1 MVRFMLASRAGSGA
15 GIPARMAGFR
25 TGAAITW
32 GSGAIGAAAG
42 RDGAMAIRGVGT
54 TLDCAPIGDGTM
66 LDGVAIAAMGTM
78 LEAIGDG
85 AMLEAIAD
93 GAMLEAIG
101 DGVGMTLMAAM
112 LSARAAGSGG
122 GIPASTEGS
131 RAAGGEAATS

>member
-25 TGAAITW
+25 TGGAITW

-42 RDGAMAIRGVGT
+42 RDGAVAIRGVGT
-54 TLDCAPIGDGTM
+54 TLDCTPIGDGTM

-85 AMLEAIAD
+85 AIL
-93 GAMLEAIG
+93 GAIG
-101 DGVGMTLMAAM
+101 DGVTLMAAM

>member
-1 MVRFMLASRAGSGA
+1 MLASRAGSGA

-25 TGAAITW
+25 TGGAITW

-42 RDGAMAIRGVGT
+42 RDGAVAIMLAGAVAIRGVGT
-54 TLDCAPIGDGTM
+54 TLDCTPIGDGTM

-85 AMLEAIAD
+85 AIL
-93 GAMLEAIG
+93 GAIG
-101 DGVGMTLMAAM
+101 DGVTLMAAM